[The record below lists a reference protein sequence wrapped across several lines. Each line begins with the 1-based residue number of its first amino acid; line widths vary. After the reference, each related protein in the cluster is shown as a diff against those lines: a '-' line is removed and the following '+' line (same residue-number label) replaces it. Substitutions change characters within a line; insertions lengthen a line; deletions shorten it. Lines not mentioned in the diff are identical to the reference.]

1 MSSYKLSPLAQS
13 DLTDIRRYTIEHWG
27 SAQWSVYFNEL
38 QESMSLLA
46 NNELIGIQIPE
57 MGERYYR
64 FPLKHHV
71 IYYITLEDH
80 IVIAAVLGKHMSPA
94 KHFTSI
100 S

>member
-1 MSSYKLSPLAQS
+1 M
-13 DLTDIRRYTIEHWG
+13 
-27 SAQWSVYFNEL
+27 
-38 QESMSLLA
+38 LLA
-46 NNELIGIQIPE
+46 GNKLLGIQIPE

-71 IYYITLEDH
+71 IYYIREEDH

-94 KHFTSI
+94 KHFTSL

>member
-27 SAQWSVYFNEL
+27 STQWSVYFNEL

-46 NNELIGIQIPE
+46 SNELIGIQIPE

-71 IYYITLEDH
+71 IYYITQEDH

-94 KHFTSI
+94 KHFQI
-100 S
+100 LP

>member
-13 DLTDIRRYTIEHWG
+13 DLTDIRSYTLEHWG
-27 SAQWSVYFNEL
+27 STQWSLYFIEL

-46 NNELIGIQIPE
+46 SNELIGIQIPE

-71 IYYITLEDH
+71 IYYITSEDY
-80 IVIAAVLGKHMSPA
+80 IVIAAVLCKYMSPA
-94 KHFTSI
+94 KHFESV

>member
-46 NNELIGIQIPE
+46 NNELIE
-57 MGERYYR
+57 FRS
-64 FPLKHHV
+64 LKWGSDTTV
-71 IYYITLEDH
+71 SL
-80 IVIAAVLGKHMSPA
+80 
-94 KHFTSI
+94 
-100 S
+100 